1 MMMIFN
7 WQISIKSYFF
17 ATKLLN
23 AFIFGDSRSF
33 PHIYAPKQFRMSV
46 FNEILVFLAAVTA
59 GFINAMAGGGTLV
72 SFPVLLAIGVSPVVA
87 NVTNTVALVPG
98 TIGGMWAQRNAFVS
112 QRSRL
117 YKLLPVSVLGGIAGG
132 LLILNTSEDAFR
144 SLIPYL
150 ILLATL
156 LLAFQVKIKNHI
168 VSRLGH
174 AHTEH
179 HNPAIMMGLVFLAA
193 VYGGYFGAGLGVILM
208 AVLGLVTDE
217 NMTRLNFLKQALGF
231 VINLAAAI
239 YFVFSGKVDWMI
251 AFIMIFGS
259 LAGGWIGGRLAG
271 KMKPEILRWIV
282 VTAGL
287 IAAVAFFIKG

>member
-1 MMMIFN
+1 
-7 WQISIKSYFF
+7 
-17 ATKLLN
+17 
-23 AFIFGDSRSF
+23 
-33 PHIYAPKQFRMSV
+33 MSV
-46 FNEILVFLAAVTA
+46 LNEILIFLAAVTA

-72 SFPVLLAIGVSPVVA
+72 SFPVLLALGISPVVA

-98 TIGGMWAQRNAFVS
+98 TIGGMWAQRNDFVS
-112 QRSRL
+112 QRLRL
-117 YKLLPVSVLGGIAGG
+117 IKLLPAAIIGGIAGG

-150 ILLATL
+150 ILMATL
-156 LLAFQVKIKNHI
+156 MLAFQVKIKNRI
-168 VSRLGH
+168 VSRIGQ
-174 AHTEH
+174 AHTEQ
-179 HNPAIMMGLVFLAA
+179 HNPAVMMSLVFMAA

-239 YFVFSGKVDWMI
+239 YFAFSGKVDWMI

-259 LAGGWIGGRLAG
+259 LLGGWIGGRLAG

-287 IAAVAFFIKG
+287 IAAVAFFVKG

>member
-1 MMMIFN
+1 MIFGY
-7 WQISIKSYFF
+7 SIRF
-17 ATKLLN
+17 
-23 AFIFGDSRSF
+23 R
-33 PHIYAPKQFRMSV
+33 HIYAPKQFRMSV

-132 LLILNTSEDAFR
+132 LLILNTSEDAFK
-144 SLIPYL
+144 SMIPYL

-156 LLAFQVKIKNHI
+156 LLAFQVKIKNRIINHI
-168 VSRLGH
+168 GH

-179 HNPAIMMGLVFLAA
+179 HNPAVMMSLVFMAA

-239 YFVFSGKVDWMI
+239 YFAFSGKVDWMI

-259 LAGGWIGGRLAG
+259 LSGGWIGGRLAG

-282 VTAGL
+282 VAAGL
-287 IAAVAFFIKG
+287 IAAVAFFVKG

>member
-1 MMMIFN
+1 
-7 WQISIKSYFF
+7 
-17 ATKLLN
+17 
-23 AFIFGDSRSF
+23 
-33 PHIYAPKQFRMSV
+33 MSV
-46 FNEILVFLAAVTA
+46 LNEILIFLAAVTA

-72 SFPVLLAIGVSPVVA
+72 SFPVLLALGISPVVA

-98 TIGGMWAQRNAFVS
+98 TIGGMWAQRNDFVS
-112 QRSRL
+112 QRLRL
-117 YKLLPVSVLGGIAGG
+117 IKLLPVAITGGIAGG

-150 ILLATL
+150 ILMATL
-156 LLAFQVKIKNHI
+156 LLAFQVKIKNRI
-168 VSRLGH
+168 VSRIGH

-179 HNPAIMMGLVFLAA
+179 HNPGVMMGLVFMAA

-239 YFVFSGKVDWMI
+239 YFAFSGKVDWLI

-259 LAGGWIGGRLAG
+259 LMGGWIGGRLAG